1 MAIQNPIQF
10 VSRTFNT
17 ILNDINSD
25 PELADKPNWF
35 KRIWAGIGDVFSMWV
50 NAMGNNLVLRTSYT
64 RQNTADLL
72 ELINYYLS
80 PQTTA
85 DGQVIFYLNTSASF
99 PFTVLQADLKGQTP
113 GSLSVS
119 AKIFESRA
127 AASVTENSITV
138 TAANV
143 NPTTDI
149 FTVTRSFITG
159 EKITIT
165 SADPPAPLAAGTEY
179 WVIRVSDTTIK
190 LASTLANAYAGTA
203 IDLTDAGTG
212 AHTVTLYSI
221 RVQVYQ
227 QELQDSRV
235 VGTSDGTTEFQEFSL
250 GEPNILE
257 DTITVT
263 INSVVYTKVDT
274 LVFSNPTDTHYEVI
288 YSTSNVA
295 SIRFGN
301 GTYGAVPAA
310 FDINVQFAI
319 GGGNDSNVSSV
330 DRLNIYAGTDGNV
343 VGVSNPTTLSGGSAA
358 EDVESGK
365 RLGPLLLKT
374 RDRFITTTDGQALA
388 EDFGGISIVRVNGNQ
403 FGPLSAQIVIVP
415 DGGGNSSAQF
425 KTDLDQ
431 FLTDRS
437 ILESID
443 IRVVD
448 ATYLTQNVTATVHVL
463 PGFSYINI
471 EPFIEIA
478 FRLFFSETGTQ
489 IVQDFES
496 NGIASAVTLVN
507 TLFSTA
513 FTADDYNQMERL
525 IDNLSPRQV
534 GVNVQESDVQGYID
548 SFVNGVDYLNISS
561 PVFPISVDTDEITT
575 DGTINISEIT

>member
-85 DGQVIFYLNTSASF
+85 DGEVIFYLNTAAVF
-99 PFTVLQADLKGQTP
+99 PFTILQSDLKAQTP
-113 GSLSVS
+113 GSLAVS
-119 AKIFESRA
+119 AKIFEARSDE
-127 AASVTENSITV
+127 SVSEDSIVV

-143 NPTTDI
+143 NPATDI
-149 FTVTRSFITG
+149 FTVTRAFITG

-165 SADPPAPLAAGTEY
+165 SADPPAPLVAGTEY
-179 WVIRVSDTTIK
+179 WTIRVSDTEIK
-190 LASTLANAYAGTA
+190 VAASLSDAYAGTA

-227 QELQDSRV
+227 QELQSSRV
-235 VGTSDGTTEFQEFSL
+235 VGTSDGTTAFQEFSL

-263 INSVVYTKVDT
+263 INSVVYTRVDT
-274 LVFSNPTDTHYEVI
+274 LVFSEPTDTHFEVI

-295 SIRFGN
+295 TIRFGN

-310 FDINVQFAI
+310 FDINVEFAI

-343 VGVSNPTTLSGGSAA
+343 VAISNPTTLSGGSAP

-388 EDFGGISIVRVNGNQ
+388 EDFGGVSIVRVNGNQ

-431 FLTDRS
+431 HLTDRS

-448 ATYLTQNVTATVHVL
+448 ATYLTQNVSATIKVL

-478 FRLFFSETGTQ
+478 FKLFFSETGTQ
-489 IVQDFES
+489 IVQDFQS

-513 FTADDYNQMERL
+513 FTTDDYNQMERL
-525 IDNLSPRQV
+525 IENLSPRQV

-548 SFVNGVDYLNISS
+548 SFVNGVDYLDISS
-561 PVFPISVDTDEITT
+561 PSFPIIVDTDEITT
-575 DGTINISEIT
+575 DGTINVSEIV